1 MRKSNL
7 LDTGLCTESAC
18 CRLFAIWQGL
28 AYKSSW
34 IRAGVHR
41 SRRCSSDLG
50 LSVQPPKETA
60 HHQLLKTFPRRTTH
74 AMDTSSCAVAK
85 LFGGGVMG
93 VLAVDGQFAWGGLKT
108 SINTSLKFPGGQETF
123 EWVKPV
129 SVGSMQLSCVFLL
142 TSAVLSW
149 RWHSSVNIAWL
160 DILSQV
166 EFFLLLRFWIMSH
179 LYMQFG
185 INTVKGLT

>member
-1 MRKSNL
+1 MVLDASKRYLLFNSFGIMHSNKKIKFAWHRL
-7 LDTGLCTESAC
+7 VYSAC

-85 LFGGGVMG
+85 LFGGGVMD
-93 VLAVDGQFAWGGLKT
+93 VLAVGGQFARSGLKT
-108 SINTSLKFPGGQETF
+108 SINSSLRCSEGQEIL
-123 EWVKPV
+123 EWIIWVNPV
-129 SVGSMQLSCVFLL
+129 
-142 TSAVLSW
+142 
-149 RWHSSVNIAWL
+149 
-160 DILSQV
+160 
-166 EFFLLLRFWIMSH
+166 
-179 LYMQFG
+179 
-185 INTVKGLT
+185 